1 MTKHFLVNPDAE
13 IVNTKLPPF
22 TDNLLGEDSREDISG
37 AMEKEMTKYVT
48 IEWRLNPKFI
58 TDLPKTAKEKLI
70 ESCNSNKF
78 ILVKVSTIDF
88 EKTKGTFR
96 CN

>member
-1 MTKHFLVNPDAE
+1 MKKLYFIFNVFLILFIANCSTHIAKKQVDKN
-13 IVNTKLPPF
+13 I
-22 TDNLLGEDSREDISG
+22 IQ
-37 AMEKEMTKYVT
+37 KEMTRYVT

-58 TDLPKTAKEKLI
+58 TDVPQTAKEKLT
-70 ESCNSNKF
+70 ESCNSDKF
-78 ILVKVSTIDF
+78 ILVKVSTVDF

>member
-1 MTKHFLVNPDAE
+1 MTN
-13 IVNTKLPPF
+13 LPQ
-22 TDNLLGEDSREDISG
+22 
-37 AMEKEMTKYVT
+37 
-48 IEWRLNPKFI
+48 
-58 TDLPKTAKEKLI
+58 TAKENLI

>member
-1 MTKHFLVNPDAE
+1 MKKLYLFFYVFLILFFANCSSHITNKSVDKN
-13 IVNTKLPPF
+13 IVQ
-22 TDNLLGEDSREDISG
+22 
-37 AMEKEMTKYVT
+37 KEMTKYVT

-58 TDLPKTAKEKLI
+58 TDLPQTAKEKLI
-70 ESCNSNKF
+70 ESCKSNKF

>member
-1 MTKHFLVNPDAE
+1 MKKLYFNFNIFLALFIASCSTHVAKKQVDKN
-13 IVNTKLPPF
+13 IVQKQ
-22 TDNLLGEDSREDISG
+22 
-37 AMEKEMTKYVT
+37 MTKYVT
-48 IEWRLNPKFI
+48 IEWKLNPKFI
-58 TDLPKTAKEKLI
+58 TDLPQTAKEKLI

>member
-1 MTKHFLVNPDAE
+1 MKKLYLFFYVFLILFIASCSSNVAKKQVDK
-13 IVNTKLPPF
+13 NTVQ
-22 TDNLLGEDSREDISG
+22 
-37 AMEKEMTKYVT
+37 KELTKYVT

-58 TDLPKTAKEKLI
+58 TNVPQTAKEKLKK
-70 ESCNSNKF
+70 SCNSNKF
-78 ILVKVSTIDF
+78 ILVKVSTVDF

>member
-1 MTKHFLVNPDAE
+1 MKNMYLHLNLFLILFIASCSSQVKKQE
-13 IVNTKLPPF
+13 ISSNIVQ
-22 TDNLLGEDSREDISG
+22 
-37 AMEKEMTKYVT
+37 KEMTNYVT
-48 IEWRLNPKFI
+48 VEWKLNPKYL
-58 TDLPKTAKEKLI
+58 TDIPQTAKEKLI
-70 ESCNSNKF
+70 KSCKSNKY

>member
-1 MTKHFLVNPDAE
+1 MKKLYLFFNVFLILFIANCSSQVANKKVDRN
-13 IVNTKLPPF
+13 IVQ
-22 TDNLLGEDSREDISG
+22 
-37 AMEKEMTKYVT
+37 KEMTKYVT
-48 IEWRLNPKFI
+48 IEWRLNPKFL
-58 TDLPKTAKEKLI
+58 TDLPQTAKDKLI
-70 ESCNSNKF
+70 ETCNSNKF

>member
-1 MTKHFLVNPDAE
+1 MKKLYLFIYVFLILFIANCSSQVAKKEVDRNV
-13 IVNTKLPPF
+13 IQ
-22 TDNLLGEDSREDISG
+22 
-37 AMEKEMTKYVT
+37 KEMTKYVS
-48 IEWRLNPKFI
+48 IEWKLNPKFI

>member
-1 MTKHFLVNPDAE
+1 MKKLYLFFYVFLILFIANCSQQVVKTKVDRN
-13 IVNTKLPPF
+13 IV
-22 TDNLLGEDSREDISG
+22 
-37 AMEKEMTKYVT
+37 EKEMTKYVT

-58 TDLPKTAKEKLI
+58 TDVPQTAKEKLI
-70 ESCNSNKF
+70 ESCDSNKF

>member
-1 MTKHFLVNPDAE
+1 MKKLYLFFYAFLILFIANCSSYITNKPVDKN
-13 IVNTKLPPF
+13 IVQ
-22 TDNLLGEDSREDISG
+22 
-37 AMEKEMTKYVT
+37 KEMTKYVT

-58 TDLPKTAKEKLI
+58 TDLPQTAKEKLI

>member
-1 MTKHFLVNPDAE
+1 MKKLYLFFYVFLILFIANCSSQITNKPVDKN
-13 IVNTKLPPF
+13 IVQ
-22 TDNLLGEDSREDISG
+22 
-37 AMEKEMTKYVT
+37 KEMTKYVT

-58 TDLPKTAKEKLI
+58 TDLPQTAKDKLI

-78 ILVKVSTIDF
+78 ILVKLSTIDF

>member
-1 MTKHFLVNPDAE
+1 MKKLYLFFYVFLILFIANCSSNITNKPIDKN
-13 IVNTKLPPF
+13 IVQ
-22 TDNLLGEDSREDISG
+22 
-37 AMEKEMTKYVT
+37 KEMTKYVT
-48 IEWRLNPKFI
+48 IEWRLNPKYI
-58 TDLPKTAKEKLI
+58 TDLPQTAKENLI

>member
-1 MTKHFLVNPDAE
+1 MKNLCLFFNIILILFIANCSSHVANKQVDKN
-13 IVNTKLPPF
+13 IVQ
-22 TDNLLGEDSREDISG
+22 
-37 AMEKEMTKYVT
+37 KEMTKYVT

-58 TDLPKTAKEKLI
+58 TDIPQNAKEKLI
-70 ESCNSNKF
+70 KSCNSNKF
-78 ILVKVSTIDF
+78 ILVTVSTVDF

>member
-1 MTKHFLVNPDAE
+1 MKKLYLFIYVFLILFIANCSSQVANKQ
-13 IVNTKLPPF
+13 V
-22 TDNLLGEDSREDISG
+22 DSDVIQ
-37 AMEKEMTKYVT
+37 KEMTKYVT

-58 TDLPKTAKEKLI
+58 TDLPQTAKEKLI

>member
-1 MTKHFLVNPDAE
+1 MKKLYLFFYVFLILFIANCSSYITNKPVDKN
-13 IVNTKLPPF
+13 IVQ
-22 TDNLLGEDSREDISG
+22 
-37 AMEKEMTKYVT
+37 KEMTKYVT

-58 TDLPKTAKEKLI
+58 TDLPQTAKEKLR
-70 ESCNSNKF
+70 ESCSSNKF

-88 EKTKGTFR
+88 EKTKGIFR

>member
-1 MTKHFLVNPDAE
+1 MKKLYLFFYAFLILFIANCSSHIINKPVDKN
-13 IVNTKLPPF
+13 IVQ
-22 TDNLLGEDSREDISG
+22 
-37 AMEKEMTKYVT
+37 KEMTKYVT

-58 TDLPKTAKEKLI
+58 TDLPQTAKEKLI

-88 EKTKGTFR
+88 EKTKGTVNR
-96 CN
+96 NLL

>member
-1 MTKHFLVNPDAE
+1 MKKLYLFFYVFLIFIIANCSSHITNKPVDKN
-13 IVNTKLPPF
+13 IVQ
-22 TDNLLGEDSREDISG
+22 
-37 AMEKEMTKYVT
+37 KEMTKYVT

-58 TDLPKTAKEKLI
+58 TDLPQTAKEKLI

>member
-1 MTKHFLVNPDAE
+1 MKKLYLFIYVFLILFIAGCSSHIAKNQVNRNV
-13 IVNTKLPPF
+13 VN
-22 TDNLLGEDSREDISG
+22 
-37 AMEKEMTKYVT
+37 KEMTKYVT
-48 IEWRLNPKFI
+48 IEWKLNPKFI
-58 TDLPKTAKEKLI
+58 TDLPQTAKEKLI
-70 ESCNSNKF
+70 ETCNSSKF

>member
-1 MTKHFLVNPDAE
+1 MKKLYLFIYVFLILFIANCSSHITNKPVDKN
-13 IVNTKLPPF
+13 IVQ
-22 TDNLLGEDSREDISG
+22 
-37 AMEKEMTKYVT
+37 KEMTKYVT

-58 TDLPKTAKEKLI
+58 TDLPQTAKDKLI

-78 ILVKVSTIDF
+78 ILVKLSTIDF